1 MRSVNTAV
9 QHEDHITPTVDEI
22 IHDLNCVCVFSK
34 LDLCSGYHQLELSPE
49 SRYIT
54 TFSSHKGL
62 FRYKRLIFGLSS
74 TAEIFQHTI
83 QTILNGIPDDI
94 IVFGKTQAEHDT
106 ALHAVFEQLRE
117 NGLTLNR
124 NKCVY
129 NKKMLDFY
137 GYTFSS
143 TGISADPKKV

>member
-1 MRSVNTAV
+1 MISAA
-9 QHEDHITPTVDEI
+9 DITS
-22 IHDLNCVCVFSK
+22 LS
-34 LDLCSGYHQLELSPE
+34 SPE
-49 SRYIT
+49 SHYIT

-62 FRYKRLIFGLSS
+62 FRYKRLIFRLSS

-94 IVFGKTQAEHDT
+94 IVFGKTQAEHNT

-143 TGISADPKKV
+143 AGISADPKKV